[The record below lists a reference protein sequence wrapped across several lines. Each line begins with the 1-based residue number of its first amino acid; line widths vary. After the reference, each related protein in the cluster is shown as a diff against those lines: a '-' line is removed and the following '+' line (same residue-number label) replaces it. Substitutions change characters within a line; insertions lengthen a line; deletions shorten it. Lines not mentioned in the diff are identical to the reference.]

1 MVTSGSGANAV
12 TGAVE
17 TEDTLRDNGQH
28 PVEEWLR
35 VAPIVVFNRGEL
47 LVRGAVIR
55 ASLRT
60 RGGRP

>member
-1 MVTSGSGANAV
+1 MAAVGFSATAV

-17 TEDTLRDNGQH
+17 LGDTLRDNGQH

-35 VAPIVVFNRGEL
+35 VAPIVVFNRANL
-47 LVRGAVIR
+47 LVGGAVIC
-55 ASLRT
+55 ASWQG

>member
-1 MVTSGSGANAV
+1 MVAFGPGATAV

-17 TEDTLRDNGQH
+17 LGDTLRDNGQH

-35 VAPIVVFNRGEL
+35 VVAIVDFNRAEL

-55 ASLRT
+55 SSWQT

>member
-1 MVTSGSGANAV
+1 MVAVGSGATAV

-17 TEDTLRDNGQH
+17 TGDTLRDNGQH

-35 VAPIVVFNRGEL
+35 VAPTVVFNRAEL
-47 LVRGAVIR
+47 LVRGAVIC
-55 ASLRT
+55 ASWQT